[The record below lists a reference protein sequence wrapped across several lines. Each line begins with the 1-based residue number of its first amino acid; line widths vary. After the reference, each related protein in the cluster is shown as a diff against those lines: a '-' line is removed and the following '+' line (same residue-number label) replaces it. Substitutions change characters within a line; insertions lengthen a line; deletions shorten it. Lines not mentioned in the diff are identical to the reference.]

1 MAVIDLS
8 SMARMLAAS
17 HDEED
22 VMAFAPGDV
31 VFLKSGGSPMTVTA
45 VGEDSVDCLWL
56 GEEGELFR
64 ESIPSVAL
72 MIGSDPVDED
82 EDDEHNEDEPGDDAT
97 DREKADENEVKSA
110 RSKRKAG

>member
-1 MAVIDLS
+1 
-8 SMARMLAAS
+8 
-17 HDEED
+17 
-22 VMAFAPGDV
+22 MAFAPGDV

-72 MIGSDPVDED
+72 MIGSDPVGEE
-82 EDDEHNEDEPGDDAT
+82 EDDEDEPGDDET
-97 DREKADENEVKSA
+97 DREKADEDEAKSA
-110 RSKRKAG
+110 

>member
-1 MAVIDLS
+1 
-8 SMARMLAAS
+8 
-17 HDEED
+17 
-22 VMAFAPGDV
+22 MAFAPGDV

-64 ESIPSVAL
+64 ESIPNVAL
-72 MIGSDPVDED
+72 MIGSDPVDEE
-82 EDDEHNEDEPGDDAT
+82 EDDEDNEDEPGDDET
-97 DREKADENEVKSA
+97 DREKADEDEVKSA

>member
-1 MAVIDLS
+1 
-8 SMARMLAAS
+8 
-17 HDEED
+17 
-22 VMAFAPGDV
+22 MAFAPGDV

-82 EDDEHNEDEPGDDAT
+82 EDDEDDEDDDAT
-97 DREKADENEVKSA
+97 ESGP
-110 RSKRKAG
+110 RSRA

>member
-1 MAVIDLS
+1 
-8 SMARMLAAS
+8 
-17 HDEED
+17 
-22 VMAFAPGDV
+22 MAFEPGEV
-31 VFLKSGGSPMTVTA
+31 VFLKSGGSPMTVKA
-45 VGEDSVDCLWL
+45 VGEDNVDSLWL

-72 MIGSDPVDED
+72 MIGSDPVGED
-82 EDDEHNEDEPGDDAT
+82 EDDEDNEDEPGDDAT